1 METTMDDLVQIA
13 GMAGTIPDY
22 KAREILSAVLPAIAR
37 KMEEATPE
45 SAAKLAAMMF
55 DDLGSLSM
63 RKAKMHNTHLFMTR
77 AFFRRHLGIDMDVE
91 PAPGSDLR

>member
-63 RKAKMHNTHLFMTR
+63 RKAQHAPVYDARVLS
-77 AFFRRHLGIDMDVE
+77 
-91 PAPGSDLR
+91 PAPRHRHGCRASTRQ